1 MEEGNMV
8 KVHPSEPTAQVVVEA
23 SDGISVYHVTHFK
36 GYRTEWECECA
47 TWRAQ
52 RRPCKHMALAKLAL
66 KSKQK
71 PTGVCSVWK
80 GV

>member
-1 MEEGNMV
+1 MPM
-8 KVHPSEPTAQVVVEA
+8 PRFLSEPTAQVVVEA
-23 SDGISVYHVTHFK
+23 SNGIDVYHVTHFK
-36 GYRTEWECECA
+36 GTRTEWECECA
-47 TWRAQ
+47 TWRTQ
-52 RRPCKHMALAKLAL
+52 RRPCKHMALAKSAL